1 MKTLLNPRWLIL
13 INQVPV
19 FFLIILG
26 LANYRIIDSQLEP
39 YSIQLW
45 QLFGLALAGFLIIH
59 SAFTWVAIRQQKKLN
74 SWYGAIS
81 IIVYTL
87 FLITYYSHAE
97 EILPRAIPRWMVA
110 GEFHAYVGTFLMPT
124 LAHGLLVLMLNW
136 TDPERPQQAGRSFL
150 YALLIPG
157 VLYLFAQ
164 IILPLWRGASWPG
177 VERALVILMVFATIA
192 FLFFLIRALYLT
204 ASRRTIFFEKKQL
217 LWKIPIT
224 ILFPILGL
232 ALNNGFIGDLS
243 RPGNGIFGD
252 FSAPSFYIIA
262 ILNGIL
268 LCLPNPENKLYRLP
282 LSLGRAA
289 TFAYTLYF
297 FFVFLPFLP
306 LSVIAILA
314 LGTGFLMLTPLALF
328 VIHMDQ
334 LNKDVIFLKKYYKQK
349 VVYPM
354 LGIAF
359 LILPTIIQVNYAQDR
374 QNLHEALDYVYNPDY
389 QKSYNINK
397 TELSRTLHFLRKHK
411 DRGNGS
417 FFFSNQIPYLSAYYN
432 WMVLDNLT
440 LSDSKINRL
449 DAIFFDAPFFQNS
462 TQVNSSSP
470 FVEMTDIQVESK
482 YDEQAKVWRSWIH
495 LELSNNSEQSFQ
507 EFNTVFTLPENSWI
521 SDYYLYVG
529 DRKEM
534 GLLTEKRAATWIFN
548 QIRRVNR
555 DPGLLYYLEANK
567 IGFRVFPFADSEVR
581 KTGIEF
587 LHPEPMQ
594 LTFEDQ
600 TLQLGPPEVVATA
613 SAYDVG
619 MATYLNSSF
628 KQTLDTIYRKP
639 YFHFIV
645 DGSAGNSSQVS
656 KYISQIE
663 TLLEQYPDLGAQ
675 AQVSWTNAYQTDTSI
690 EQGWKDW
697 LRQQTDDGGF
707 FLEQSLRSI
716 FIQHYQAQ
724 SQRYPIPVV
733 ISADIDKAIFNQS
746 LDELA
751 FTFPETDLFYHLN
764 QNDQFNQHSLLSKP
778 WNAIN
783 SVPQIETKHPV
794 LLWEKSTQE
803 SFYIKSDPSVG
814 SIVVDQSGP
823 QGTELLQENN
833 AKSLSAAIAQ
843 TAHWQKLQLNPNL
856 YEQEWL
862 VQLKANFASG
872 LMSPLSAYIVVE
884 NEAQKAMLL
893 KKQAQAMDG
902 NARLD
907 LEEDVNN
914 MSEPG
919 FFLLLGLFLL
929 FLWYKNK
936 SLVATNSH

>member
-1 MKTLLNPRWLIL
+1 MKTLLNPRWLVL
-13 INQVPV
+13 INQGPV
-19 FFLIILG
+19 FFLILLG
-26 LANYRIIDSQLEP
+26 LANYRIIDSQLDP
-39 YSIQLW
+39 YSVQLW
-45 QLFGLALAGFLIIH
+45 QLFGLALAGLLVVH

-136 TDPERPQQAGRSFL
+136 TDPERPRQASRSFL

-177 VERALVILMVFATIA
+177 VERALVILVVFATIA
-192 FLFFLIRALYLT
+192 FLFFLVRALYLT

-252 FSAPSFYIIA
+252 FSAYSFYIIA
-262 ILNGIL
+262 ILNGVL

-282 LSLGRAA
+282 LALGRAA

-334 LNKDVIFLKKYYKQK
+334 LNKDVIFLKKHYKQK

-374 QNLHEALDYVYNPDY
+374 QNLHEALDYVYNPNY
-389 QKSYNINK
+389 QKSYSINK
-397 TELSRTLHFLRKHK
+397 TELSRTLQFLRKHK
-411 DRGNGS
+411 ERGNGS

-462 TQVNSSSP
+462 AQVNSGSP
-470 FVEMTDIQVESK
+470 FVEMTNIQVESQ
-482 YDEQAKVWRSWIH
+482 YDEQAKAWRSWIH
-495 LELSNNSEQSFQ
+495 LELSNTSERSLQ

-521 SDYYLYVG
+521 SNYYLYVG

-555 DPGLLYYLEANK
+555 DPGLLYYLDANT
-567 IGFRVFPFADSEVR
+567 IGFRVFPFTDGEVR

-587 LHPEPMQ
+587 LHPEPTQ
-594 LTFEDQ
+594 LTFEGQ
-600 TLQLGPPEVVATA
+600 TLQLGAPEVAVTA
-613 SAYDVG
+613 SAYDAG
-619 MATYLNSSF
+619 IATYLNSSF

-639 YFHFIV
+639 YFHFIL

-663 TLLEQYPDLGAQ
+663 TLLERYPDLGAE
-675 AQVSWTNAYQTDTSI
+675 ARISWINAYQSNTSM
-690 EQGWKDW
+690 EQDWKGW

-716 FIQHYQAQ
+716 FIQHYQTQ
-724 SQRYPIPVV
+724 SDTYPIPVV
-733 ISADIDKAIFNQS
+733 MSDAMDKAIFNQS

-751 FTFPETDLFYHLN
+751 FTFPETHLFYHLDE
-764 QNDQFNQHSLLSKP
+764 NDQFNQHSLLNKP
-778 WNAIN
+778 WKAIN
-783 SVPQIETKHPV
+783 TVPQINTKYPV
-794 LLWEKSTQE
+794 LLWGKSAQE
-803 SFYIKSDPSVG
+803 SFYINSDASVG
-814 SIVVDQSGP
+814 SIVVDQNEA
-823 QGTELLQENN
+823 QATELLQESN
-833 AKSLSAAIAQ
+833 AKSLSAAITQ
-843 TAHWQKLQLNPNL
+843 TAHWQKLQLHPNL

-919 FFLLLGLFLL
+919 LFLLLGLFLL

-936 SLVATNSH
+936 NLILKKM